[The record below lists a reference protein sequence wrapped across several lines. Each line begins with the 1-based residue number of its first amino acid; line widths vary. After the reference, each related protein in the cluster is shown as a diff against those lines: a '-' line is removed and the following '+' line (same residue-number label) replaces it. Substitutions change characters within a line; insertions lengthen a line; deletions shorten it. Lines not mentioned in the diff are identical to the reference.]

1 LNFDNCICSIERK
14 SFGLVLILIP
24 GNSRSLKKPFR
35 LAACFITFSA
45 SLIWSDETSIVAP
58 LQL

>member
-35 LAACFITFSA
+35 LAA
-45 SLIWSDETSIVAP
+45 
-58 LQL
+58 